1 MRVLVT
7 GSAGHLGEGLMRRLP
22 ELGCSVRG
30 LDRKPGAFVDVV
42 GSVADPAVVR
52 EAIDGVDGVVH
63 AATLHKPHVGTH
75 TKAEF
80 VETNVAGTL
89 TLLEAAVDA
98 GVASFV
104 FTSTTSAF
112 GRSLVDETGA
122 RATWIDE
129 TVRSRPKNI
138 YGATKVAAEDLCDL
152 VHHEHRLPVVVLR
165 TSRFFPEPDGL
176 PGRAAAFDDANLKV
190 LELLHRRADLD
201 DLVTAHAAALRR
213 APDVGF
219 GRFIA
224 TATTPFTRD
233 DAAELATDAA
243 AVIARRCG
251 PATADVFAAQQWRFP
266 SSIDRVYDNT
276 AAREALDW
284 SPTFTFDRAVDL
296 LAAGQSPFSPLAA
309 TIGAK
314 GYHDHHVETYSPAD
328 PGS

>member
-1 MRVLVT
+1 
-7 GSAGHLGEGLMRRLP
+7 MRRLP
-22 ELGCSVRG
+22 ELGFAVRG
-30 LDRKPGAFVDVV
+30 LDVRPGAFVDVV
-42 GSVADPAVVR
+42 GSVADPEVVR
-52 EAIDGVDGVVH
+52 EAIDGMDGVLH

-75 TKAEF
+75 PKADF
-80 VETNVAGTL
+80 VETNVSGTL

-98 GVASFV
+98 GVESFV

-129 TVRSRPKNI
+129 TVPSRPKNI

-152 VHHEHRLPVVVLR
+152 IHHEHRLPVVVLR
-165 TSRFFPEPDGL
+165 TSRFFPEQDDLPD
-176 PGRAAAFDDANLKV
+176 RAAAFDDTNLKV
-190 LELLHRRADLD
+190 LELLHRRADIE

-213 APDVGF
+213 APDLGF
-219 GRFIA
+219 ARFIA

-233 DAAELATDAA
+233 DAAELATDAG

-251 PATADVFAAQQWRFP
+251 PATPDVFATKGWRFP
-266 SSIDRVYDNT
+266 TSIDRVYDNA

-284 SPTFTFDRAVDL
+284 HPTFTFDHAVDL
-296 LAAGQSPFSPLAA
+296 LASGESPFSPLAT

-314 GYHDHHVETYSPAD
+314 GYHDHRVETYTPA
-328 PGS
+328 PRS